1 MWHDSVDN
9 ENRNKKQLLI
19 CFGFRVNCCEKM
31 CVICSKH
38 DSYIVFFNLM
48 KSFAEFV

>member
-19 CFGFRVNCCEKM
+19 CFGFRVNCENNVCM
-31 CVICSKH
+31 C
-38 DSYIVFFNLM
+38 L
-48 KSFAEFV
+48 

>member
-38 DSYIVFFNLM
+38 DSCIVFFNLM

>member
-38 DSYIVFFNLM
+38 DSCIIVF
-48 KSFAEFV
+48 